1 MSRVLTPTIRLAIT
15 AVFTSLVAVAT
26 MVFSIYVPTTKGFFN
41 IGETMVYITALLF
54 GPLIGSFAGGVGSM
68 VADILLGYPH
78 YAPATLV
85 IKACEGGIVG
95 FLGRKRLKFSSKLQ
109 WKAFTFAVGL
119 VAGVLLG
126 YVGSLYYSGTVELY
140 LGIPAPENP
149 TLIFIPPEFWYSLG
163 VLSILLVTLMGFV
176 FEPEFGWLILATLV
190 GGLEMVIG
198 YFIYQQFFLWPL
210 FGVEAIA
217 IAEIPIN
224 IGQMTI
230 GLIVSIPVVRAV
242 LRALPSLKTS

>member
-1 MSRVLTPTIRLAIT
+1 
-15 AVFTSLVAVAT
+15 
-26 MVFSIYVPTTKGFFN
+26 
-41 IGETMVYITALLF
+41 
-54 GPLIGSFAGGVGSM
+54 M

-78 YAPATLV
+78 YAPATLA

-149 TLIFIPPEFWYSLG
+149 ALIFIPPQFWYSLG
-163 VLSILLVTLMGFV
+163 ALAILLVTLMGFV
-176 FEPEFGWLILATLV
+176 FEPEFGWFILATLV

-198 YFIYQQFFLWPL
+198 YFIYQQFLLWPL
-210 FGVEAIA
+210 FSVEAIA

-230 GLIVSIPVVRAV
+230 GIIVSIPVVRAI

>member
-1 MSRVLTPTIRLAIT
+1 
-15 AVFTSLVAVAT
+15 
-26 MVFSIYVPTTKGFFN
+26 MVFSIYVPSTKGFFN
-41 IGETMVYITALLF
+41 IGETMIYITALLF
-54 GPLIGSFAGGVGSM
+54 GPLIGSFAGGVGSII
-68 VADILLGYPH
+68 ADILLGYTH

-85 IKACEGGIVG
+85 IKALEGGIVG
-95 FLGRKRLKFSSKLQ
+95 FLGRKKLKFSKLQ
-109 WKAFTFAVGL
+109 WKVFTFAVGL
-119 VAGVLLG
+119 VSGVLLG

-149 TLIFIPPEFWYSLG
+149 ALIFIPPEFWYSLG
-163 VLSILLVTLMGFV
+163 VLAILLVTLMGFV
-176 FEPEFGWLILATLV
+176 FEPKFGWLILATLV

-198 YFIYQQFFLWPL
+198 YFIYQQFLLWPL

-224 IGQMTI
+224 IGQMTV

-242 LRALPSLKTS
+242 LRALPSLKSS

>member
-1 MSRVLTPTIRLAIT
+1 MSKTRTPTIQLAIT
-15 AVFTSLVAVAT
+15 AVFSSLVCVAT
-26 MVFSIYVPTTKGFFN
+26 MVFSIYVPSTKGFFN

-54 GPLIGSFAGGVGSM
+54 GPLIGSFAGGVGASI
-68 VADILLGYPH
+68 ADILLGYPH

-85 IKACEGGIVG
+85 IKALEGGIVG
-95 FLGRKRLKFSSKLQ
+95 FLGRKKLKFSSKLQ

-119 VAGVLLG
+119 VAGFLLG

-140 LGIPAPENP
+140 LGIPVPENP
-149 TLIFIPPEFWYSLG
+149 TLILIPPEFWYSLG
-163 VLSILLVTLMGFV
+163 VAVVLLITLMGFV
-176 FEPEFGWLILATLV
+176 FEPEFGWLILAILV

-198 YFIYQQFFLWPL
+198 YFLYQQIFL
-210 FGVEAIA
+210 GVAA

-242 LRALPSLKTS
+242 LRALPSLKSS

>member
-1 MSRVLTPTIRLAIT
+1 MSKTRTPTIQLAIT
-15 AVFTSLVAVAT
+15 AVFSSLVCVAT
-26 MVFSIYVPTTKGFFN
+26 MVFSIYVPSTKGFFN
-41 IGETMVYITALLF
+41 IGETMIYITALLF
-54 GPLIGSFAGGVGSM
+54 GPLIGSFAGGVGASI
-68 VADILLGYPH
+68 ADILLGYPH

-95 FLGRKRLKFSSKLQ
+95 FLGSKKLKFSKLQ
-109 WKAFTFAVGL
+109 WKVFTFAVGL
-119 VAGVLLG
+119 VTGALLG
-126 YVGSLYYSGTVELY
+126 YIGSLYYSGIVELY

-149 TLIFIPPEFWYSLG
+149 ALIFIPPEFWYSLG
-163 VLSILLVTLMGFV
+163 VLAILLVTLMGFV
-176 FEPEFGWLILATLV
+176 FEPKFGWLILATLV

-198 YFIYQQFFLWPL
+198 YFIYQQFLLWPL

-242 LRALPSLKTS
+242 LRALPALKTS